1 MSKICEVRL
10 PGMEYHRAMKAR
22 SCPVVLSLLLGLLV
36 TAVRADD
43 AAILSHAFVD
53 PADPAV
59 SEIRRLGEWTLD
71 RAGVLMQA
79 EVRRVLADTAPAMA
93 IGVMHLK
100 DYKLPVTA
108 PGKPAVTG
116 LRRTSLHVRN
126 PANAPDAAD
135 RAALEQIKEQLD
147 QGEPVAKVL
156 VQKITRPGQP
166 AEWRVYRPL
175 VVIKQCLVCHGD
187 SAGLAPGVADALK
200 VFYPHDTAIDYQ
212 EGQWRGLM
220 RVTIAVPAAT
230 K

>member
-1 MSKICEVRL
+1 
-10 PGMEYHRAMKAR
+10 MKAR
-22 SCPVVLSLLLGLLV
+22 SCPVVLSVLVGLLLTSAGRSDEP
-36 TAVRADD
+36 AV
-43 AAILSHAFVD
+43 LTHAFFD

-59 SEIRRLGEWTLD
+59 LEIRRLGEWTLD
-71 RAGVLMQA
+71 RAGVMMQA

-100 DYKLPVTA
+100 DYKLPAYA

-135 RAALEQIKEQLD
+135 RAALALIKEQLD
-147 QGEPVAKVL
+147 QGDPVAKIL
-156 VQKITRPGQP
+156 VQQVKQPGQP

-175 VVIKQCLVCHGD
+175 VVIKQCLVCHGET
-187 SAGLAPGVADALK
+187 AALAPGVQDALK
-200 VFYPHDTAIDYQ
+200 VFYPHDTAVDYQ
-212 EGQWRGLM
+212 AGDWRGLM
-220 RVTIAVPAAT
+220 RVTIVVPAAA